1 MIFDIIQVSN
11 ERSYTYE
18 SANIFRYRIL
28 QPQEKTKREEFLD
41 AMEEI
46 IPWSYWV
53 EMIRPYYFANKR
65 GLKPIGIEIMLRM
78 YLMQI
83 WFNLSD
89 EGIEDSIYDSYA
101 MRSFMHIDFHEQ
113 QVPDASTLLK
123 FRHMLESNKLGEK
136 IFADVNSR
144 LDKAGLMMHGG
155 TIVDASLIA
164 APKSTKNQEG
174 KRDPEMHQTKKG
186 NEWYFGMKVHAGVDA
201 GSGYVHTITGTS
213 ANMHDVTETANL
225 IREDDQLVFSCE
237 IYNLLQ
243 YFLRIKSTGR
253 IVWIDDNNGL
263 CAVIDFFV
271 WRSVS
276 FGLVCMFLPCVRS
289 VKGACCQ

>member
-1 MIFDIIQVSN
+1 
-11 ERSYTYE
+11 
-18 SANIFRYRIL
+18 
-28 QPQEKTKREEFLD
+28 
-41 AMEEI
+41 
-46 IPWSYWV
+46 
-53 EMIRPYYFANKR
+53 
-65 GLKPIGIEIMLRM
+65 M

-113 QVPDASTLLK
+113 QVPDATTLLK
-123 FRHMLESNKLGEK
+123 FRHMLETNKLGEK
-136 IFADVNSR
+136 LFADVNSR

-201 GSGYVHTITGTS
+201 GSGYVHTIAPISHCKEADGI
-213 ANMHDVTETANL
+213 L
-225 IREDDQLVFSCE
+225 KSC
-237 IYNLLQ
+237 ISWNRKKHASIPYVVCQ
-243 YFLRIKSTGR
+243 CKSYH
-253 IVWIDDNNGL
+253 V
-263 CAVIDFFV
+263 
-271 WRSVS
+271 
-276 FGLVCMFLPCVRS
+276 
-289 VKGACCQ
+289 